1 MLKLL
6 GNTFKIRARRFI
18 PATAELITGFSRPKS
33 YKKKPHTAKLVGQ
46 ILKRSN
52 PATNTFPNTI
62 LALAKSVN
70 PILLHR
76 RPDGVLELNV
86 QC

>member
-33 YKKKPHTAKLVGQ
+33 YKVAQNLPTDINEEVRDRIFTGFNATASKITDV
-46 ILKRSN
+46 
-52 PATNTFPNTI
+52 T
-62 LALAKSVN
+62 
-70 PILLHR
+70 
-76 RPDGVLELNV
+76 
-86 QC
+86 

>member
-1 MLKLL
+1 MD
-6 GNTFKIRARRFI
+6 
-18 PATAELITGFSRPKS
+18 
-33 YKKKPHTAKLVGQ
+33 KKKPHTAKLVGQ